1 MTKAHTTRD
10 LHQGFSRPII
20 GVDFHTFDG
29 IFQGSRS
36 HVLGIFSEAIKLA
49 PDLDFVFF
57 LDNPEQLKSEHP
69 DFIAPNVRLARM
81 PHRAGLIRLGLQLPW
96 MQMREKLDLLHTQ
109 YRLPFVPLGPC
120 ACTIHDVLFESHP
133 EYFSKSFTL
142 QSKLTFRLAA
152 KFARLLFTV
161 SEYSRAELTSR
172 YGLAPAEIKVLYNGV
187 DRARFFPGRAG
198 AELIAS
204 LGLVTGGYVLTVGRL
219 EPRKNHVRLIEAY
232 ARLGDSAPPLVCVG
246 QRDFGYAAAL
256 EAASRF
262 GIRDRVHFLENVSDG
277 VLPAL
282 MRNACLFVFPAIAE
296 GFGMPVAEALA
307 SGVPVVTS
315 DTTSLPEV
323 AGRAAVLVDPLD
335 VESIHQGMAKVLGD
349 ADLAARMVAEG
360 GTQILKF
367 NWTESA
373 RKLVESYRD
382 FFGDR
387 YVKQSPLEKVKT

>member
-1 MTKAHTTRD
+1 MTKSLTTRD
-10 LHQGFSRPII
+10 LNQGFRRPKI

-36 HVLGIFSEAIKLA
+36 HVLGIFRETIKLA

-81 PHRAGLIRLGLQLPW
+81 PHRTGLIRLGWQLPW

-204 LGLVTGGYVLTVGRL
+204 LGLVPGGYVLTVGRL

-262 GIRDRVHFLENVSDG
+262 GIRDRVHFLENVGDG

-315 DTTSLPEV
+315 GTTSLPEV

-349 ADLAARMVAEG
+349 AGLAGRMVTEG

-382 FFGDR
+382 FFADR
-387 YVKQSPLEKVKT
+387 YVEQSQLEKVKT